1 MRRLKITKK
10 TKKHLE
16 VLFLCIQYLINENLL
31 KADQPIL
38 NCHFF

>member
-16 VLFLCIQYLINENLL
+16 VYVLYTQYLFGNENLL
-31 KADQPIL
+31 NFGPIL
-38 NCHFF
+38 L

>member
-16 VLFLCIQYLINENLL
+16 VLFLCIQYLINETY
-31 KADQPIL
+31 
-38 NCHFF
+38 